1 MKREN
6 TFNTSTLVKLGLMTA
21 LSLVMLLIRIPYPP
35 APFLVYDPA
44 DIPIYITAFAFGPAA
59 GLVVTFMVSFIQ
71 AFLMGGDGI
80 YGFLM
85 HFIATGAFAVMVGL
99 LYKRNKTRKTAIIS
113 IVLGVIVMT
122 AIMCAMNLI
131 VTPLYMGA
139 PRSAVMAMIVP
150 IIIPFN
156 LLKGGLNGA
165 VTFVLY
171 KRISG
176 ILHSEVRSKGTESA
190 DSARLI

>member
-1 MKREN
+1 MRRSN
-6 TFNTSTLVKLGLMTA
+6 FNTSTLVKMALMTA
-21 LSLVMLLIRIPYPP
+21 LSLVMLLIRIPFPP

-44 DIPIYITAFAFGPAA
+44 DIPIYITAFAFGPVA
-59 GLVVTFMVSFIQ
+59 GLAVTFVVSFIQ

-85 HFIATGAFAVMVGL
+85 HFVATGAFAMIAGAI
-99 LYKRNKTRKTAIIS
+99 YQRNKTRKTAIIS
-113 IVLGVIVMT
+113 IIVGILVMT
-122 AIMCAMNLI
+122 GIMCAMNLVI
-131 VTPLYMGA
+131 TPLYMGA
-139 PRSAVMAMIVP
+139 PRSAVAAMIVP
-150 IIIPFN
+150 IVLPFN

-176 ILHSEVRSKGTESA
+176 ILHSEGRGRKAESSESSK
-190 DSARLI
+190 

>member
-6 TFNTSTLVKLGLMTA
+6 TFNTSTLVKLGLMTS

-176 ILHSEVRSKGTESA
+176 ILHSEGRSKRTKSSES
-190 DSARLI
+190 SR

>member
-85 HFIATGAFAVMVGL
+85 HFIATGAFAVIVGL

-176 ILHSEVRSKGTESA
+176 ILHSEGRSMRTES
-190 DSARLI
+190 SESSR

>member
-59 GLVVTFMVSFIQ
+59 GLVVTFIESFIQ

-85 HFIATGAFAVMVGL
+85 HFIATGSNGWPALQEEQDKKDSDHFHSSWSHCNDSNYVC
-99 LYKRNKTRKTAIIS
+99 NEPNCNTA
-113 IVLGVIVMT
+113 
-122 AIMCAMNLI
+122 
-131 VTPLYMGA
+131 
-139 PRSAVMAMIVP
+139 
-150 IIIPFN
+150 
-156 LLKGGLNGA
+156 
-165 VTFVLY
+165 
-171 KRISG
+171 
-176 ILHSEVRSKGTESA
+176 LHGSS
-190 DSARLI
+190 

>member
-156 LLKGGLNGA
+156 LL
-165 VTFVLY
+165 
-171 KRISG
+171 
-176 ILHSEVRSKGTESA
+176 
-190 DSARLI
+190 

>member
-1 MKREN
+1 MRRSN
-6 TFNTSTLVKLGLMTA
+6 FNTSTLVKMALMTA
-21 LSLVMLLIRIPYPP
+21 LSLVMLLIRIPFPP

-44 DIPIYITAFAFGPAA
+44 DIPIYITAFAFGPVA
-59 GLVVTFMVSFIQ
+59 GLAVTFVVSFIQ

-85 HFIATGAFAVMVGL
+85 HFIATGAFAVIAGAI
-99 LYKRNKTRKTAIIS
+99 YKRNKTRKTAIVS
-113 IVLGVIVMT
+113 IIVGILVMT
-122 AIMCAMNLI
+122 AIMCAMNLVI
-131 VTPLYMGA
+131 TPIYMGA
-139 PRSAVMAMIVP
+139 PRSAVAAMIVP
-150 IIIPFN
+150 IVLPFN

-176 ILHSEVRSKGTESA
+176 FLHR
-190 DSARLI
+190 